1 MVVLNVETKQ
11 EEVDVN
17 ITPDKRQ
24 ILFENEKFL
33 LATIRF
39 IFDLKTILQVS
50 DLGKFP
56 CGSYG
61 RRDTSNR
68 DGCIIIK
75 SYIVM

>member
-33 LATIRF
+33 LATVRF
-39 IFDLKTILQVS
+39 NSFK
-50 DLGKFP
+50 
-56 CGSYG
+56 
-61 RRDTSNR
+61 
-68 DGCIIIK
+68 
-75 SYIVM
+75 